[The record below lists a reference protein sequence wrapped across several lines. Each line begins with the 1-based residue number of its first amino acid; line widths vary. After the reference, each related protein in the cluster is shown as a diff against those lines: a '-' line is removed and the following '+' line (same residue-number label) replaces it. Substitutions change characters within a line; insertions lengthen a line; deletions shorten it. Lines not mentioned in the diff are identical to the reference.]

1 MALRESSS
9 ATFHN
14 CQFDDSVVPNSYES
28 YGSSSDLT
36 LGAYG
41 GGSPTFTARPVALCF
56 ATLQT
61 AQARGGRSTFLRT
74 HAVSGK
80 LFEAITIYYHLF

>member
-41 GGSPTFTARPVALCF
+41 GGGRLHSRLDLWPCALRHYK
-56 ATLQT
+56 Q
-61 AQARGGRSTFLRT
+61 RKHGGVDRHS
-74 HAVSGK
+74 
-80 LFEAITIYYHLF
+80 

>member
-1 MALRESSS
+1 VALRESSS

-41 GGSPTFTARPVALCF
+41 GGVAYIHGSTCGLVLCDITNS
-56 ATLQT
+56 AST
-61 AQARGGRSTFLRT
+61 GGSIDIPENPRR
-74 HAVSGK
+74 K
-80 LFEAITIYYHLF
+80 WETI